1 MISIKVPIIISF
13 KNKSLKRHWHKNL
26 EWGYCGARI
35 LLRKFQAA
43 KESRW
48 HQRNIHSY
56 QLFEFLCV
64 CILKSGGIHKYFSLR
79 KVRKELHTE

>member
-13 KNKSLKRHWHKNL
+13 RNKSLKKHWQKNL

-35 LLRKFQAA
+35 VLRKSQAA

-48 HQRNIHSY
+48 HQPNIHSF
-56 QLFEFLCV
+56 QFFKFLCE
-64 CILKSGGIHKYFSLR
+64 CILKSGWIHKYFSPR

>member
-13 KNKSLKRHWHKNL
+13 KNKKHWHKNL

-35 LLRKFQAA
+35 LLRKSQAA

-48 HQRNIHSY
+48 HQRNIHSF
-56 QLFEFLCV
+56 QLFEFLV
-64 CILKSGGIHKYFSLR
+64 CMHFEIWIDILD
-79 KVRKELHTE
+79 